1 MTQVQTSHDRHTAPA
16 TAYRPGSG
24 SGTERRASGRANVAL
39 WVLQALVAAAFLMA
53 SVTKLTA
60 YPEVV
65 RTFDQIGFGHWFMYL
80 IGGLE
85 LAGAIAV
92 LVPRLCG
99 LAGLA
104 LTGLLIGAVVTELLV
119 ADAAHAATPAG
130 YLIPVAIVAWARRD
144 RTARLVTRK
153 AGG

>member
-1 MTQVQTSHDRHTAPA
+1 MTQAQTSHAGHTSPA
-16 TAYRPGSG
+16 TVPV
-24 SGTERRASGRANVAL
+24 TERRTSGRANAAL
-39 WVLQALVAAAFLMA
+39 WVLQALVAAAFVMA
-53 SVTKLTA
+53 SVTKFTA
-60 YPEVV
+60 YPEAV

-80 IGGLE
+80 IGSLE
-85 LAGAIAV
+85 LAGAIGV

-104 LTGLLIGAVVTELLV
+104 LAGLLAGAVVTELLV

-130 YLIPVAIVAWARRD
+130 YLIPVAVVAWARRD
-144 RTARLVTRK
+144 RTARLVTGK